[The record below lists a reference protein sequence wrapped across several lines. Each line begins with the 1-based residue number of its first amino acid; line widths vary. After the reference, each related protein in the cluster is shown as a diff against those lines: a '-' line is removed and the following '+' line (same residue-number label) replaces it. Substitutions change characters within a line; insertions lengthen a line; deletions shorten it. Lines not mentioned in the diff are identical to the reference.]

1 LPASPGDGGR
11 GGIGD
16 LGLVAVAR
24 NPAGTVSFLERGAM
38 STYVIV
44 ELSVVNAEP
53 YERYKALAEASVVA
67 HGGVY
72 KVRGGRI
79 ESVEGEPVTDRLVVL
94 EFPDWA
100 TARAWYASPEYQ
112 EALPLRLAAAETTR
126 LFIAEGYEPD

>member
-1 LPASPGDGGR
+1 
-11 GGIGD
+11 
-16 LGLVAVAR
+16 
-24 NPAGTVSFLERGAM
+24 M